1 MHRARDSRWRFIAKT
16 KSSIFTTP
24 SSSRHRPDSPPST
37 PSLNIFG
44 SQGTAELEDSPI
56 PPTKTHLENKET
68 LSHPPLIEEPED
80 FKDSKETIMAEEV
93 IDGGRGRGRRG
104 GNNGDNNGEENN
116 GRNREGDNLFGFPIV
131 DEETHTTMKNISPSV
146 LPNFYALRSED
157 PETFLFEFEVVCRT
171 YDYMEDSQ
179 KLKLFPSTLKG
190 ASLKWFMG
198 LATQSIRTWNDMKQT
213 FLDR

>member
-1 MHRARDSRWRFIAKT
+1 MHRARDSRGRFIAKA

-24 SSSRHRPDSPPST
+24 SSSRHRQDSPPST
-37 PSLNIFG
+37 PSLKIFG
-44 SQGTAELEDSPI
+44 TQGAAELEDSPI
-56 PPTKTHLENKET
+56 PPTKTPLENKEAF
-68 LSHPPLIEEPED
+68 SHPPLVEELED

-93 IDGGRGRGRRG
+93 INRGGGRRG
-104 GNNGDNNGEENN
+104 GNNGDNNGEGHN

-131 DEETHTTMKNISPSV
+131 DEETHATMKNISPSV
-146 LPNFYALRSED
+146 LPNFYGLRSED

-190 ASLKWFMG
+190 SALKWFMG
-198 LATQSIRTWNDMKQT
+198 LATQYIRTCNDMK
-213 FLDR
+213 